1 MFKLAIIG
9 GGPAGYVAAQ
19 RLAAKGESVILFEK
33 NELGGVCLNEGCIPT
48 KTLLYSAKLY
58 ESIKNADKFGVKA
71 LDPSFDY
78 EKILVRKEKVVKK
91 LVGAIKASM
100 RGLGVT
106 VIKGT
111 AIFDGGEKGDFKIV
125 CEGEEYYAENVLLC
139 TGSHTFR
146 PKIDW
151 LESASDKVI
160 TSKEALKLTGLPD
173 KIAIIG
179 GGVIGMEFA
188 SLFNALGS
196 QVSIF
201 EMQNEILGSFDTDI
215 AASLR
220 KVYEAKGVKFFL
232 NGDERGKTEALE
244 ADLILLCIGRK
255 PNVTGLGLETIGLKT
270 DERGQIAADSFMR
283 TDVDGVYAAGDVTG
297 KYMLAHVASREA
309 EVAVNNILGVADK
322 MSYSAVPSVVYTKPE
337 LACVGLTEKAA
348 RAQNIDYEVRALPL
362 TYSGRFVA
370 ETERENGLCKII
382 YENESQKVL
391 GVQILGGP
399 ASEIISTC
407 CLAIENEATLEDL
420 RETIFPHPSV
430 SEIIKEV
437 SWVDIIQQN
446 LQ

>member
-19 RLAAKGESVILFEK
+19 RLAAKGQSVILFEK

-71 LDPSFDY
+71 LDPGFDY
-78 EKILVRKEKVVKK
+78 EKILARKEKVVKK

-111 AIFDGGEKGDFKIV
+111 AILNGGEKGDFKIV
-125 CEGEEYYAENVLLC
+125 CEGAEYHAENILLC
-139 TGSHTFR
+139 TGSHTFS

-160 TSKEALKLTGLPD
+160 TSKEALELSSIPD

-201 EMQNEILGSFDTDI
+201 EMQNEILGSFDSDI
-215 AASLR
+215 VAPLR
-220 KVYEAKGVKFFL
+220 KIYEAKGVKFFL
-232 NGDERGKTEALE
+232 NGDESGKTKALE

-270 DERGQIAADSFMR
+270 DERGQIAADSFMH

-322 MSYSAVPSVVYTKPE
+322 MSYNAVPSVVYTKPE

-348 RAQNIDYEVRALPL
+348 IASDLDYSTSALPL

-420 RETIFPHPSV
+420 RKTIFPHPSV

-437 SWVDIIQQN
+437 SWVNLIQQN

>member
-19 RLAAKGESVILFEK
+19 RLAAKGQSVILFEK

-71 LDPSFDY
+71 LDPGFDY
-78 EKILVRKEKVVKK
+78 EKILARKEKVVKK

-111 AIFDGGEKGDFKIV
+111 AILNGGEKGDFKIV
-125 CEGEEYYAENVLLC
+125 CEGAEYHAENILLC

-160 TSKEALKLTGLPD
+160 TSKEALELSSIPD

-201 EMQNEILGSFDTDI
+201 EMQNEILGSFDSDI
-215 AASLR
+215 VAPLR
-220 KVYEAKGVKFFL
+220 KIYEAKGVKFFL
-232 NGDERGKTEALE
+232 NGDESGKTKALE

-270 DERGQIAADSFMR
+270 DERDQIAADSFMH

-322 MSYSAVPSVVYTKPE
+322 MNYRAVPSVVYTKPE

-348 RAQNIDYEVRALPL
+348 IASGLDYSTSALPL

-420 RETIFPHPSV
+420 RKTIFPHPSV

-437 SWVDIIQQN
+437 SWVNIIQQN

>member
-48 KTLLYSAKLY
+48 KTLLHSAKLY

-71 LDPSFDY
+71 LDPGFDY
-78 EKILVRKEKVVKK
+78 EKILARKEKVVKK

-111 AIFDGGEKGDFKIV
+111 AILNGGEKGDFKIV

-196 QVSIF
+196 KVNIF
-201 EMQNEILGSFDTDI
+201 EMQDEILGSFDHDI
-215 AASLR
+215 AALLR

-232 NGDERGKTEALE
+232 NGDESGKTEALE

-255 PNVTGLGLETIGLKT
+255 PNVIGLGLETIGLKPN
-270 DERGQIAADSFMR
+270 ERGQIVTDSHMR
-283 TDVDGVYAAGDVTG
+283 TGVDGVYAAGDVTG

-322 MSYSAVPSVVYTKPE
+322 MNYSAVPSVVYTKPE
-337 LACVGLTEKAA
+337 LASVGLTEKAA

-420 RETIFPHPSV
+420 RKTIFPHPSV

-437 SWVDIIQQN
+437 SWSAET
-446 LQ
+446 LSK